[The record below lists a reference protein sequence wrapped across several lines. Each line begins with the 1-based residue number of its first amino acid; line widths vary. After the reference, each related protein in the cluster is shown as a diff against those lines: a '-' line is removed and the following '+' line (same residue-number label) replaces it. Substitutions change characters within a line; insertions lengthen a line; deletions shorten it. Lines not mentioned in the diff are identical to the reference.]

1 MPRKTTHAPPPGRGS
16 RAKGAGGST
25 PADRLI
31 RAWLDGD
38 DDGFGD
44 LAEELIAGG
53 RDGVLAAAARKL
65 SERYEE
71 DAVEDFADGLTE
83 VAEAADGQREF
94 GFASLVLLPVVP
106 EGGPPPDPAPL
117 AAGLAASGAFPPE
130 AELAFAAGWRTAE
143 AVQALSPCAVRRV
156 LLDIAGGRPP
166 ADLSPSPPGD
176 GADGDVLVLAGALVF
191 RTEPPADDADLDPE
205 ALDAAEEARDRER
218 MEAFER
224 WRASLGPE
232 VANGAHILPFC
243 TPSAL
248 AHEIGAFLD
257 GAEPEGDAVLDEI
270 GDFVETAKLEAGGE
284 EVVARLAA
292 RGGGVE
298 LAVLTRSG
306 RELDRRV
313 FSLEDS
319 GPTAADVARAVQGSV
334 PVVDGTG

>member
-1 MPRKTTHAPPPGRGS
+1 MPRKTTHAPTPGHGG
-16 RAKGAGGST
+16 RAKGAGGAT

-38 DDGFGD
+38 HDGFED

-53 RDGVLAAAARKL
+53 RDGVLAAAVRKL

-71 DAVEDFADGLTE
+71 DAVEDFADDLTE
-83 VAEAADGQREF
+83 VAEAAEGQREF
-94 GFASLVLLPVVP
+94 DFASLVLLPVVP
-106 EGGPPPDPAPL
+106 GGGPPPDPAPL
-117 AAGLAASGAFPPE
+117 AGGLAASGAFPPE
-130 AELAFAAGWRTAE
+130 AEPAFAAGWSTAE

-166 ADLSPSPPGD
+166 ADLPPAPPGG
-176 GADGDVLVLAGALVF
+176 GADGGVLVLAGALVF
-191 RTEPPADDADLDPE
+191 GTEPPEGEADLDPE

-218 MEAFER
+218 MDAFER
-224 WRASLGPE
+224 WRSSLGPE
-232 VANGAHILPFC
+232 ATKGARILPFC

-248 AHEIGAFLD
+248 AYEIGAFLD
-257 GAEPEGDAVLDEI
+257 GAEPQGDAVLDEI
-270 GDFVETAKLEAGGE
+270 GEFVETAKREAGGE

-292 RGGGVE
+292 RDGGVE

-313 FSLEDS
+313 FGLEDS
-319 GPTAADVARAVQGSV
+319 SLTAADVARVVEGSV

>member
-1 MPRKTTHAPPPGRGS
+1 MPRKTNHAPPPGRGS

-31 RAWLDGD
+31 RAWLVGDGD
-38 DDGFGD
+38 AFDD

-53 RDGVLAAAARKL
+53 RDGVLAAAVRKL

-71 DAVEDFADGLTE
+71 DAVEDFADDLAE
-83 VAEAADGQREF
+83 VAEAAEGQREF
-94 GFASLVLLPVVP
+94 DFASLVLLPVVP
-106 EGGPPPDPAPL
+106 GGGPPPDPARL
-117 AAGLAASGAFPPE
+117 AGGLAASGAFPPE
-130 AELAFAAGWRTAE
+130 AEPAFAAGWSTAE
-143 AVQALSPCAVRRV
+143 AVRALSPCAVRRV

-166 ADLSPSPPGD
+166 ADLPPAPSGG
-176 GADGDVLVLAGALVF
+176 GADGGVLVLAGALVF
-191 RTEPPADDADLDPE
+191 RTEPPGGEADLDPE

-218 MEAFER
+218 MDAFER
-224 WRASLGPE
+224 WRSSLGPE
-232 VANGAHILPFC
+232 VTMGARILPFC

-248 AHEIGAFLD
+248 AYEVGAFLD
-257 GAEPEGDAVLDEI
+257 GSEPEGDAVLDEI
-270 GDFVETAKLEAGGE
+270 GDFVETAKREAGGE
-284 EVVARLAA
+284 EVAARLAA
-292 RGGGVE
+292 RGAGVE

-319 GPTAADVARAVQGSV
+319 GLTAADVSRFVEGDV

>member
-16 RAKGAGGST
+16 RAKGAGGGT

-38 DDGFGD
+38 HDGFGD

-53 RDGVLAAAARKL
+53 RDGVLAAAVRKL
-65 SERYEE
+65 SERYED
-71 DAVEDFADGLTE
+71 DAVEDFADDLTE
-83 VAEAADGQREF
+83 VAEAAEGQREF
-94 GFASLVLLPVVP
+94 GFASLVLLPIVA
-106 EGGPPPDPAPL
+106 EGGPPPDPALL
-117 AAGLAASGAFPPE
+117 ARGFAASGAFPPE
-130 AELAFAAGWRTAE
+130 AEVAFAAGWSTAE

-156 LLDIAGGRPP
+156 LVDVAGGRPP
-166 ADLSPSPPGD
+166 ADLPPAPSGG
-176 GADGDVLVLAGALVF
+176 GADGGIAVLVGALVF
-191 RTEPPADDADLDPE
+191 GTEPLEDDPDTDPE

-218 MEAFER
+218 MDAFER

-232 VANGAHILPFC
+232 ATRGARILPFC

-248 AHEIGAFLD
+248 AYEIGAFL
-257 GAEPEGDAVLDEI
+257 GGGEPEDDAVLDEI
-270 GDFVETAKLEAGGE
+270 GDFVETAKGEADGE

-292 RGGGVE
+292 RDGGVE

-313 FSLEDS
+313 FGLEAS
-319 GPTAADVARAVQGSV
+319 GLTAADVARVVKGSV
-334 PVVDGTG
+334 PIVDGTG

>member
-1 MPRKTTHAPPPGRGS
+1 MRV
-16 RAKGAGGST
+16 
-25 PADRLI
+25 
-31 RAWLDGD
+31 WLDGD
-38 DDGFGD
+38 HDSFED

-53 RDGVLAAAARKL
+53 RDGVLAAVVRKL

-71 DAVEDFADGLTE
+71 DAVEEFGDDLAE
-83 VAEAADGQREF
+83 VAEAAEGQPEF
-94 GFASLVLLPVVP
+94 DFASLVLLPVVP
-106 EGGPPPDPAPL
+106 GGGPPPDPALL
-117 AAGLAASGAFPPE
+117 AGGLAASGAFPPE
-130 AELAFAAGWRTAE
+130 AELSFAAGWSTAE

-166 ADLSPSPPGD
+166 ADLPPAPPGD
-176 GADGDVLVLAGALVF
+176 GADGGILVLAGALVV
-191 RTEPPADDADLDPE
+191 RAEPPGDDADLDPE

-232 VANGAHILPFC
+232 VTMGARILPFC

-248 AHEIGAFLD
+248 AYEIGAFLD
-257 GAEPEGDAVLDEI
+257 GAEPGEEAVLDEI
-270 GDFVETAKLEAGGE
+270 GDFVEAAKREAGGE

-292 RGGGVE
+292 RDGGVE

-313 FSLEDS
+313 FGLEDS
-319 GPTAADVARAVQGSV
+319 GLTAADVAHVVGGSV
-334 PVVDGTG
+334 PIVDRTG